1 MKNLVWVLFVIF
13 SFSSFAQPINEFN
26 IILFPQGYGLKQL
39 NSSGNSSIIN
49 DVSNISFMNPASINN
64 FKNYSAGLSYQA
76 NTNIKKA
83 WILDLGMNRV
93 YNFYPQSFGA
103 VANWQGFTFGL
114 GFGQRY
120 NGTKEIE
127 PIPYSTVQ
135 NPVDTVGYIDI
146 IEENSI
152 HSYSIS
158 TAYSFKEILQSDFD
172 ISLGLKYSLNRF
184 HQYVDIWENEI
195 NSTGYYSSF
204 AFGLISSFMLD
215 EQRKIQLGISFES
228 ANRFIA
234 DIEYENPPSPILYD
248 PDSTGNQHTYA
259 IVNSALLYT
268 SPSELNFDVAI
279 DATEQLKFL
288 AGLKT
293 VFWSVFHVYYKDQ
306 AEISFSAAY
315 QVNEIVRTSLGLY
328 SNDYNI
334 ESTYYSDL
342 NSELNASFLTAGLNL
357 MIFPVSIDI
366 ALADSHLLSGDY
378 RKQTIGK
385 LGIGIQL

>member
-13 SFSSFAQPINEFN
+13 SISSFAQPINEFN
-26 IILFPQGYGLKQL
+26 VVLFPQGYGLKLL

-76 NTNIKKA
+76 NTNIKEA
-83 WILDLGMNRV
+83 WIADIGMNRV

-158 TAYSFKEILQSDFD
+158 SAYSFKEILQSDFD

-184 HQYVDIWENEI
+184 HQYVNILEDGI

-204 AFGLISSFMLD
+204 SLGLISNFNLD
-215 EQRKIQLGISFES
+215 EQRNLQVGISFES
-228 ANRFIA
+228 ANRFKA
-234 DIEYENPPSPILYD
+234 EMEYDQDPILYD
-248 PDSTGNQHTYA
+248 PDTTGNQNNYA
-259 IVNSALLYT
+259 VVNSALLYT

-279 DATEQLKFL
+279 DVTERLKFI
-288 AGLKT
+288 AGFKT
-293 VFWSVFHVYYKDQ
+293 VYWSVFHDYYKDQ
-306 AEISFSAAY
+306 AEISFSASY

-342 NSELNASFLTAGLNL
+342 NSELNALFITAGLKLN
-357 MIFPVSIDI
+357 INQFSIDL
-366 ALADSHLLSGDY
+366 ALADSHLFSGDFT
-378 RKQTIGK
+378 KQTIGK
-385 LGIGIQL
+385 LAFGITL